1 MSKKT
6 RVLNFFSLYSLVVVI
21 LVFLN
26 LLVYSVIFIE
36 ETRPPLTVYF
46 LSVGQ
51 ADATLIESSDGNR
64 VLIDLGGGRD
74 AVDLVAQTLPF
85 YDQSIDVVIVTH
97 PHSDHLNGLAT
108 LLDYVDV
115 GLVLESGSD
124 YETGVVRDF
133 LLALDEHGV
142 ERMYARR
149 GTVIRLSK
157 DTDVLVLFPDRDVSS
172 LNPDDA
178 SVWVK
183 VIHQNNSFLF
193 TGDSSVQ
200 IEEYMVDLDGDG
212 LKSNVFQAGHHGSK
226 TSNSLNLLETVRP
239 DYVIVS
245 AGEDNKH
252 GHPHKEV
259 VEGILSLGIEILET
273 SEIGN
278 AIFVSDGDSVE
289 LVQ

>member
-1 MSKKT
+1 MSKKIK
-6 RVLNFFSLYSLVVVI
+6 VLNIFSLYGLAVMV

-26 LLVYSVIFIE
+26 VLVYSVIFIE

-74 AVDLVAQTLPF
+74 AVDLVAQKLPF
-85 YDQSIDVVIVTH
+85 YDQSIDVVIITH

-133 LLALDEHGV
+133 SLALDEHGV

-149 GTVIRLSK
+149 GTVVRLSK
-157 DTDVLVLFPDRDVSS
+157 DSDVLVLFPDRDVSS
-172 LNPDDA
+172 LDPDDA

-226 TSNSLNLLETVRP
+226 TSNSLDLLETVRP
-239 DYVIVS
+239 DYVVVS
-245 AGEDNKH
+245 AEEDNKH

-259 VEGILSLGIEILET
+259 VEELLSLGIEILET
-273 SEIGN
+273 SEIGDV
-278 AIFVSDGDSVE
+278 IFVSDGDSVK
-289 LVQ
+289 LIQ

>member
-46 LSVGQ
+46 LDVGQ